1 MTHFRSA
8 AFLFGKSAQA
18 RLADFVDPVTL
29 FAFDLDGTLAPIVSD
44 PALVRVPDAVERAL
58 AELAGRAPVAIITGR
73 SRSDALAHLESPPRY
88 VIGNH
93 GAEGLPGWAERENDF
108 VRTAQGWQQQ
118 LDILL
123 PQEEQT
129 GIVIENKG
137 PTLSIHYRRA
147 VNIPAA
153 QGLVLHAVRRL
164 LPPPRR
170 VSGKFVENLLPDGAP
185 DKGVAL
191 ELLMRR
197 ENLAKAFFVGDDETD
212 EDIFR
217 LGRKNIFTVR
227 VGQKETSGAGF
238 YLRGQYEMAGLLRL
252 LNRLLK
258 RF

>member
-1 MTHFRSA
+1 MTHSRAA
-8 AFLFGKSAQA
+8 AFLFGRSAPA
-18 RLADFVDPVTL
+18 RLADFVDPATL

-44 PALVRVPDAVERAL
+44 PALIRIPDAVQRAL

-73 SRSDALAHLESPPRY
+73 SRSDALAHLAGAPRY

-93 GAEGLPGWAERENDF
+93 VAEGLPGWTERENGF

-137 PTLSIHYRRA
+137 PTLSIHYRHA

-153 QGLVLHAVRRL
+153 QGLIQHAVRRL

-170 VSGKFVENLLPDGAP
+170 VSGKFVENLLPAGAP

-191 ELLMRR
+191 ELLMR
-197 ENLAKAFFVGDDETD
+197 EEKLTKGFFVGDDETD

-217 LGRKNIFTVR
+217 LCRKNIFTVR
-227 VGQKETSGAGF
+227 VGQKKTSGADY
-238 YLRGQYEMAGLLRL
+238 YLRGQYEMARLLRL
-252 LNRLLK
+252 INRVLK
-258 RF
+258 RS